1 MHGSVGGGLVDSGN
15 SGLLGDL
22 VVAAR
27 DQAFVGRV
35 AERAVFRSALAG
47 DSHAPSVLYLHGP
60 GGIGKSAL
68 LRRFAL
74 EAQEAGRPVI
84 EVDGRTV
91 AATPEDFEHAA
102 GKAIGEPNTVLLV
115 DTFELCHGLEHWLW
129 EQFLPR
135 LPLGTV
141 VVVAGRAAPDP
152 RWVADPGWAELL
164 RVVRLRDLARE
175 DAAAFLRVRGVPA
188 GAHHALMSFTSGNPL
203 ALSLAVA
210 VAVQR
215 GTDGARG
222 TADWSPGQDVIATLL
237 PQLVGHAPSAAHR
250 TALEVCAQ
258 ADVTSEALLR
268 AMMGEDAAELFAWLR
283 TQPFVE
289 STASGLFPHDVVR
302 EVLAADLRWRD
313 PEGFTALRRR
323 MYHHLLARV
332 REVPAAQVLQAM
344 NSLVYLDRSLG
355 HLADTLVWDPEDA
368 VREMPCTPDDESR
381 VVDLVHLTEGAESAA
396 IARFWLNRQPEA
408 FRVYR
413 SNRTDEIT
421 AFSTLLRLS
430 GPEGEDVDPVVAAAW
445 SHARA
450 GSPLRAG
457 EHMAVARF
465 IVDAQAYQRPS
476 PSLNLVTWRVT
487 AEIIR
492 ADRLAWLF
500 VVMRDDGFWNA
511 HLAPGDMLATDA
523 SPVVGDHGY
532 RLFAHDWRTRSAM
545 EWVAEKHEALQDDVA
560 AVTPAVTPPQ
570 ERSDHAVL
578 SRPEFDTA
586 VRDALRAL
594 WWPGELAANPL
605 NRSRLVAEHDQNLH
619 DVLLHAIDTLLGQR
633 GGETRHQVLTTTYSR
648 TAPTQEAA
656 ARRLGMSFSTY
667 RRHLTAAVQHI
678 RKVLWSHE
686 LSGTPVLPVG
696 RDLPA
701 EQ

>member
-1 MHGSVGGGLVDSGN
+1 M
-15 SGLLGDL
+15 GDL
-22 VVAAR
+22 VFAAR
-27 DQAFVGRV
+27 DRAFVGRM

-74 EAQEAGRPVI
+74 EAREAGRLVI

-102 GKAIGEPNTVLLV
+102 AKAIGEPNTVLLV

-152 RWVADPGWAELL
+152 RWVADPGWADLL

-175 DAAAFLRVRGVPA
+175 DAAAFLRVHGVPA
-188 GAHHALMSFTSGNPL
+188 GTHHALMSFTSGNPL
-203 ALSLAVA
+203 ALSLAA
-210 VAVQR
+210 TLAVQR
-215 GTDGARG
+215 NTGRARG
-222 TADWSPGQDVIATLL
+222 TADWSPGQDVMATLL
-237 PQLVGHAPSAAHR
+237 AQLVGHAPSAAHR

-268 AMMGEDAAELFAWLR
+268 AMTGEDAADLFAWLR
-283 TQPFVE
+283 SQPFIE
-289 STASGLFPHDVVR
+289 STASGLYPHDVVR

-313 PEGFTALRRR
+313 PDGFAALRRR
-323 MYHHLLARV
+323 MHHYLLGRV

-344 NSLVYLDRSLG
+344 NSLVYLDRSLD

-368 VREMPCTPDDESR
+368 VREMPCTPDDEGR
-381 VVDLVHLTEGAESAA
+381 VVELVHLTEGAESAA

-408 FRVYR
+408 FKVYR
-413 SNRTDEIT
+413 SNRSDEIT
-421 AFSTLLRLS
+421 AFSALLRFS

-457 EHMAVARF
+457 EHMAIARF
-465 IVDAQAYQRPS
+465 IVDGQAYQRPS
-476 PSLNLVTWRVT
+476 ASLNLVTWRVT

-511 HLAPGDMLATDA
+511 HLEPGDMLPTDA
-523 SPVVGDHGY
+523 RPVVGDHGY
-532 RLFAHDWRTRSAM
+532 CLFAHDWRTQSAM
-545 EWVAEKHEALQDDVA
+545 AWMAKKHKALQEGVA
-560 AVTPAVTPPQ
+560 TGTSAVTAPR
-570 ERSDHAVL
+570 ERSQHVVL

-586 VRDALRAL
+586 VRDAVRAL

-605 NRSRLVAEHDQNLH
+605 NRSRMVVEHDQNLH
-619 DVLLHAIDTLLGQR
+619 DVLLHAIDTLLRER
-633 GGETRHQVLTTTYSR
+633 GGETRHQVLTTTYSK

-678 RKVLWSHE
+678 RDVLWSHE
-686 LSGTPVLPVG
+686 LSGTPILPVG
-696 RDLPA
+696 RNVSA

>member
-1 MHGSVGGGLVDSGN
+1 M
-15 SGLLGDL
+15 GDL

-222 TADWSPGQDVIATLL
+222 AADWSPGQDVIATLL
-237 PQLVGHAPSAAHR
+237 PHLVGHAPSAAHR

-283 TQPFVE
+283 TQPFIE
-289 STASGLFPHDVVR
+289 ATASGLFPHDVVR
-302 EVLAADLRWRD
+302 EVLA
-313 PEGFTALRRR
+313 
-323 MYHHLLARV
+323 
-332 REVPAAQVLQAM
+332 
-344 NSLVYLDRSLG
+344 
-355 HLADTLVWDPEDA
+355 
-368 VREMPCTPDDESR
+368 
-381 VVDLVHLTEGAESAA
+381 
-396 IARFWLNRQPEA
+396 
-408 FRVYR
+408 
-413 SNRTDEIT
+413 
-421 AFSTLLRLS
+421 
-430 GPEGEDVDPVVAAAW
+430 
-445 SHARA
+445 
-450 GSPLRAG
+450 
-457 EHMAVARF
+457 
-465 IVDAQAYQRPS
+465 
-476 PSLNLVTWRVT
+476 
-487 AEIIR
+487 
-492 ADRLAWLF
+492 
-500 VVMRDDGFWNA
+500 
-511 HLAPGDMLATDA
+511 
-523 SPVVGDHGY
+523 
-532 RLFAHDWRTRSAM
+532 
-545 EWVAEKHEALQDDVA
+545 
-560 AVTPAVTPPQ
+560 
-570 ERSDHAVL
+570 
-578 SRPEFDTA
+578 
-586 VRDALRAL
+586 
-594 WWPGELAANPL
+594 
-605 NRSRLVAEHDQNLH
+605 
-619 DVLLHAIDTLLGQR
+619 
-633 GGETRHQVLTTTYSR
+633 
-648 TAPTQEAA
+648 
-656 ARRLGMSFSTY
+656 
-667 RRHLTAAVQHI
+667 
-678 RKVLWSHE
+678 
-686 LSGTPVLPVG
+686 
-696 RDLPA
+696 
-701 EQ
+701 